1 MNEYFLGQNCFV
13 YNLSNK
19 LSLNDNLK
27 VLKIYKSIIM
37 DDQFCSKFNIYDIV
51 PSYNSVAFH
60 FGYENPVEL
69 KVAISNR
76 IRSVDYDQTIEP
88 QIHNIQVKYNG
99 QDLELA
105 AEKLGIEVSEII
117 KRHTQTE
124 YHIAMLG
131 FKPYLPYLLGLDK
144 SLSLPRLETPRNRIA
159 AGSIGIG
166 GAQTTIFPE
175 QTPSGW
181 NIIGISDFK
190 DFSKLRPGDKIVF
203 REV

>member
-1 MNEYFLGQNCFV
+1 MKECFLGQNCFV
-13 YNLSNK
+13 YNLGNK
-19 LSLNDNLK
+19 LSLEDNLK
-27 VLKIYKSIIM
+27 VLKIYKSILE
-37 DDQFCSKFNIYDIV
+37 DDQFCNKFNIYDIV

-60 FGYENPVEL
+60 FDYSDPLEL
-69 KVAISNR
+69 KEAILNR
-76 IRSVDYDQTIEP
+76 IQDVDYNQMIES
-88 QIHNIQVKYNG
+88 QVHNIDVKYNG

-117 KRHTQTE
+117 KRHTQNE

-144 SLSLPRLETPRNRIA
+144 GLSLPRLETPRNRIA

-166 GAQTTIFPE
+166 GSQTTIFPD

-181 NIIGISDFK
+181 NIIGMSDFK
-190 DFSKLRPGDKIVF
+190 GFSKLRPGDKIVF
-203 REV
+203 REI

>member
-1 MNEYFLGQNCFV
+1 MKEYFLGQNCFV
-13 YNLSNK
+13 YNLSDQ
-19 LSLNDNLK
+19 LSLDDNLK
-27 VLKIYKSIIM
+27 VLKIYKDILA
-37 DDQFCSKFNIYDIV
+37 DQQFCHKFNIYDIV

-60 FGYENPVEL
+60 FDYGNPLEL
-69 KVAISNR
+69 KGAILNK
-76 IRSVDYDQTIEP
+76 ILHVDYKHKIES
-88 QIHNIQVKYNG
+88 QIHKIDVKYNG
-99 QDLELA
+99 QDLEVA
-105 AEKLGIEVSEII
+105 AEKLGLEVSEIV
-117 KRHTQTE
+117 KRHTQNE

-203 REV
+203 REI

>member
-1 MNEYFLGQNCFV
+1 MDGYFLGQNCFV
-13 YNLSNK
+13 YNLSNQ
-19 LSLNDNLK
+19 LSLSDNLK
-27 VLKIYKSIIM
+27 VLRIYNDILA
-37 DDQFCSKFNIYDIV
+37 DRQFCDKFNIYDIV

-60 FGYENPVEL
+60 FDYGDPLEL
-69 KVAISNR
+69 KSSILDK
-76 IRSVDYDQTIEP
+76 IQHVDYDQQIEP
-88 QIHNIQVKYNG
+88 QTHKIDVKYNG

-105 AEKLGIEVSEII
+105 AEKLGIKVAEVI
-117 KRHTQTE
+117 KRHTQNE

-181 NIIGISDFK
+181 NIIGISDFN
-190 DFSKLRPGDKIVF
+190 DFSKLKPGDKIVF
-203 REV
+203 REI

>member
-1 MNEYFLGQNCFV
+1 MKEYFLGQNCFV
-13 YNLSNK
+13 YNLGDE
-19 LSLNDNLK
+19 LSLEDNLK
-27 VLKIYKSIIM
+27 VLKIYKSIIA
-37 DDQFCSKFNIYDIV
+37 DDLLRSKFNIYDIV

-60 FGYENPVEL
+60 FDYSDPLEL
-69 KVAISNR
+69 KDAILNR
-76 IRSVDYDQTIEP
+76 IQDVDYSQLIESQT
-88 QIHNIQVKYNG
+88 HNIDVKYNG

-105 AEKLGIEVSEII
+105 AEKLGLAVSEIV
-117 KRHTQTE
+117 KRHTQNE

-144 SLSLPRLETPRNRIA
+144 NISLPRLETPRNRIA

-166 GAQTTIFPE
+166 GSQTTIFPE

-190 DFSKLRPGDKIVF
+190 DFSKLKPGDKIVF
-203 REV
+203 TEV